1 MAQALV
7 KTWTNPD
14 ACRASQGK
22 PVLTAVF
29 RAFGP
34 ELAELPLIA
43 TQAAERRKGHC
54 KVFMGVLQKLL
65 AETGVKCL
73 SLPAAHSTV
82 RASRAPRGCHIGLM
96 PPTLF
101 CIVPPP
107 ILASMNPAAPQE
119 ATRAAS
125 PIHLVGAV
133 LQKLGWVLRH
143 GCRLSCAGRHLD

>member
-1 MAQALV
+1 MSDHCIAQG
-7 KTWTNPD
+7 
-14 ACRASQGK
+14 R

-54 KVFMGVLQKLL
+54 KVFMGALQKLL

-82 RASRAPRGCHIGLM
+82 RSAEPTACAALGTGL
-96 PPTLF
+96 
-101 CIVPPP
+101 
-107 ILASMNPAAPQE
+107 AAC
-119 ATRAAS
+119 TS
-125 PIHLVGAV
+125 
-133 LQKLGWVLRH
+133 
-143 GCRLSCAGRHLD
+143 